1 MRRTRKIIPAA
12 LLALAAAACAPSTG
26 AGAGAGARPEAGAAA
41 PLPSASIDASLD
53 LDALVAAARKEGSV
67 LVYDS
72 SGDIEEVAKAFT
84 AKYGI
89 AMEGVKSD
97 TPQTAEKM
105 LREHA
110 ADNVTI
116 DAAMYEDGGV
126 LVGQLIPQGVARTW
140 VPADLKEQIAAENQ
154 NPLLALSKATVFA
167 YNTKLSPGGCP
178 VKNVWDLTEPEWSGK
193 LVMQDPLGKPTVLSF
208 FTQLDAHGNQ
218 ALEQAYKAKYGKPLE
233 TEEKSAAYEWIKR
246 ISVNKPVLT
255 GSDEDISGAV
265 GAPNATDKKI
275 GFMSISKFRN
285 NEDKGYTQATCEGMA
300 PFTGFSYP
308 KYVAIAAKSKHPNA
322 AKLYVRFI
330 MTEEGVKHEIG
341 EGGVSG
347 NGTVKPLVV
356 PPGLTDWQGQ
366 LFHTDPKGLLGDLQN
381 RQTVS
386 DFWRV
391 NHG

>member
-1 MRRTRKIIPAA
+1 MRRTRKIISTA
-12 LLALAAAACAPSTG
+12 LLALAAAACAPSTATGDG
-26 AGAGAGARPEAGAAA
+26 APVTTAK
-41 PLPSASIDASLD
+41 PLPGPSLDANLD
-53 LDALVAAARKEGSV
+53 LDALVTAAKKEGSV

-84 AKYGI
+84 KKYGI
-89 AMEGVKSD
+89 TMEGVKSD

-105 LREHA
+105 IREHA

-126 LVGQLIPQGVARTW
+126 LVGQLIPQGVAQTW
-140 VPADLKEQIAAENQ
+140 VPADLTDQIPAENQ

-167 YNTKLSPGGCP
+167 YNTKLSPEGCP
-178 VKNVWDLTEPEWSGK
+178 VKNVWDLTEPEWAGK

-218 ALEQAYKAKYGKPLE
+218 ALEQAYQTKYGKALQ
-233 TEEKSAAYEWIKR
+233 TGEKSAAYEWIKR
-246 ISVNKPVLT
+246 MAGNKPVLT

-265 GAPNATDKKI
+265 GAPSATDKKI

-300 PFTGFSYP
+300 PFVGFSYP

-322 AKLYVRFI
+322 AKLYVHFI

-341 EGGVSG
+341 EGGISG
-347 NGTVKPLVV
+347 NDTVRPLVT
-356 PPGLTDWQGQ
+356 PPGLPDWKAQ
-366 LFHTDPKGLLGDLQN
+366 LFHTDPKGLLGDMQN

>member
-12 LLALAAAACAPSTG
+12 LLALAVAACAPSTG
-26 AGAGAGARPEAGAAA
+26 DGGPDTARAE
-41 PLPSASIDASLD
+41 PLPSASVDANFD
-53 LDALVAAARKEGSV
+53 LDALVAAAKKEGG
-67 LVYDS
+67 LMVYDS

-89 AMEGVKSD
+89 PMEGVKSD
-97 TPQTAEKM
+97 SPQTAEKM
-105 LREHA
+105 IREHA
-110 ADNVTI
+110 ADNITI
-116 DAAMYEDGGV
+116 DATMYEDGGV
-126 LVGQLIPQGVARTW
+126 LMGQLFPQGVVQTW
-140 VPADLKEQIAAENQ
+140 VPADLKDQIPAENQ

-167 YNTKLSPGGCP
+167 YNTKLSPEGCP
-178 VKNVWDLTEPEWSGK
+178 VKNVWDLTEPEWAGK

-208 FTQLDAHGNQ
+208 FTQLDSHGNQ
-218 ALEQAYKAKYGKPLE
+218 ALEQAYQAKYGKPLE
-233 TEEKSAAYEWIKR
+233 TKEKSAAYEWIKR

-255 GSDEDISGAV
+255 GSDEDISGSV

-285 NEDKGYTQATCEGMA
+285 NQDKGYSQSTCTGMT
-300 PFTGFSYP
+300 PFAGFSYP
-308 KYVAIAAKSKHPNA
+308 KFVAIASKSKHPNA
-322 AKLYVRFI
+322 AKLFVHFI

-347 NGTVKPLVV
+347 NGSVKPIVS
-356 PPGLTDWQGQ
+356 PEGLDDWQGQ
-366 LFHTDPKGLLGDLQN
+366 LFHTDPGKLVDDLRG

>member
-1 MRRTRKIIPAA
+1 MRRTTKIISVAV
-12 LLALAAAACAPSTG
+12 LAVAAAACAPSTSG
-26 AGAGAGARPEAGAAA
+26 DA
-41 PLPSASIDASLD
+41 PATATAKALPGPSLD
-53 LDALVAAARKEGSV
+53 ANFDLEALVAAAKKEGSL

-89 AMEGVKSD
+89 TMEGVKSD

-126 LVGQLIPQGVARTW
+126 LVGQLAPQGVTQTW
-140 VPADLKEQIAAENQ
+140 IPSDLKDQIPAENQ

-178 VKNVWDLTEPEWSGK
+178 VKNIWDLTEPEWAGK

-218 ALEQAYKAKYGKPLE
+218 ALEQAFQAKYGKPLK

-246 ISVNKPVLT
+246 LAGNRPVLT
-255 GSDEDISGAV
+255 GSDEDISSAV

-285 NEDKGYTQATCEGMA
+285 NEDKGYAQSTCEGMA

-308 KYVAIAAKSKHPNA
+308 KYVAIASKSKHPNA
-322 AKLYVRFI
+322 AKLYVHFI

-341 EGGVSG
+341 EGGISG
-347 NGTVKPLVV
+347 NSTVKPLVT
-356 PPGLTDWQGQ
+356 PAGLSDWQGQ
-366 LFHTDPKGLLGDLQN
+366 LFHTDPAKLLGDLQN

-391 NHG
+391 NKS

>member
-1 MRRTRKIIPAA
+1 MRRTRKIISVA
-12 LLALAAAACAPSTG
+12 LLAVAAAACAPSTSG
-26 AGAGAGARPEAGAAA
+26 APSPAATAGALPAPSLDAG
-41 PLPSASIDASLD
+41 LD
-53 LDALVAAARKEGSV
+53 LDALVAAAKKEGSL

-105 LREHA
+105 IREHA

-126 LVGQLIPQGVARTW
+126 LVGQLMPQGVARTW
-140 VPADLKEQIAAENQ
+140 IPSDLTDQIPAENQ

-167 YNTKLSPGGCP
+167 YNGRLSPGGCP
-178 VKNVWDLTEPEWSGK
+178 VKNVWDLTEPEWAGK

-218 ALEQAYKAKYGKPLE
+218 ALEQAYQAKYGKALK

-246 ISVNKPVLT
+246 ISRNRPVLT
-255 GSDEDISGAV
+255 GSDEDISAAV

-285 NEDKGYTQATCEGMA
+285 NEDKGYKQATCEGMT
-300 PFTGFSYP
+300 PFAGFSYP
-308 KYVAIAAKSKHPNA
+308 KYVAVAAKSKHPNA

-347 NGTVKPLVV
+347 NTTVKPLVTA
-356 PPGLTDWQGQ
+356 PGLSDWQGQ
-366 LFHTDPKGLLGDLQN
+366 LFHTDPKGLLGDLRD

>member
-1 MRRTRKIIPAA
+1 MRRTRKLIPAA

-26 AGAGAGARPEAGAAA
+26 ADVTAGTKAAA
-41 PLPSASIDASLD
+41 PLPGASIDANFS
-53 LDALVAAARKEGSV
+53 LDALVAAAKKESS
-67 LVYDS
+67 LTVYDS

-84 AKYGI
+84 EKYGI

-126 LVGQLIPQGVARTW
+126 LVGQLIPQGVAKTW
-140 VPADLKEQIAAENQ
+140 VPADLKEQIPAENL
-154 NPLLALSKATVFA
+154 NPLLALSKATIFA
-167 YNTKLSPGGCP
+167 YNTKLSPDGCP
-178 VKNVWDLTEPEWSGK
+178 VKNVWDLTEPEWAGK

-208 FTQLDAHGNQ
+208 LTQLDAHGNQ
-218 ALEQAYKAKYGKPLE
+218 ALEQAYQTKYGKALE
-233 TEEKSAAYEWIKR
+233 TKEKSAAYEWIKR
-246 ISVNKPVLT
+246 LSGNKPVLT

-265 GAPNATDKKI
+265 GAPSATEKKI

-285 NEDKGYTQATCEGMA
+285 NEDKGYAQSACEGMQ
-300 PFTGFSYP
+300 PFVGFSYP
-308 KYVAIAAKSKHPNA
+308 KYVAIAAKSRHPNA
-322 AKLYVRFI
+322 AKLYVHFI

-341 EGGVSG
+341 EGGISG
-347 NGTVKPLVV
+347 NATVKPLVT
-356 PPGLTDWQGQ
+356 PPGLSDWKGQ

-386 DFWRV
+386 DFWRL

>member
-1 MRRTRKIIPAA
+1 MRRTGKFISMA
-12 LLALAAAACAPSTG
+12 LLTAAAVACAPST
-26 AGAGAGARPEAGAAA
+26 AGGGPSPTDTAQALPGPSLDADFDLQALIAAA
-41 PLPSASIDASLD
+41 K
-53 LDALVAAARKEGSV
+53 KEGSV

-89 AMEGVKSD
+89 TMEGVKSD
-97 TPQTAEKM
+97 SPQTAEKM
-105 LREHA
+105 TREHA

-126 LVGQLIPQGVARTW
+126 LVGRLMPQGVTRTW
-140 VPADLKEQIAAENQ
+140 VPADLKDQIPAENQ
-154 NPLLALSKATVFA
+154 NPLLALSKATIFA
-167 YNTKLSPGGCP
+167 YNTALSPGGCP
-178 VKNVWDLTEPEWSGK
+178 VKNVWDLTEPEWAGK

-218 ALEQAYKAKYGKPLE
+218 ALEQAYQAKYGKALK
-233 TEEKSAAYEWIKR
+233 TEEKSAAYEWIRR
-246 ISVNKPVLT
+246 ISLNKPVLT

-265 GAPNATDKKI
+265 GAPGTTDKKI

-285 NEDKGYTQATCEGMA
+285 NEDKGYKQAACEGMT

-308 KYVAIAAKSKHPNA
+308 KYVAVAAKSKHPNA
-322 AKLYVRFI
+322 AKLYVHFI

-347 NGTVKPLVV
+347 NSTVKPLVT
-356 PPGLTDWQGQ
+356 PPGLSDWQGQ
-366 LFHTDPKGLLGDLQN
+366 LFHTDPKGLLGDLRN
-381 RQTVS
+381 RQGVS

-391 NHG
+391 NRG